1 MHGTHQQHKAGNH
14 AHAHVP
20 QPPTLPVHVFACMR
34 LTNVDDAVARGVLV
48 DGVYRVPSAVAA
60 RVGVE
65 VELRPQLAS
74 FVIEIK
80 RFLVHGP
87 A

>member
-14 AHAHVP
+14 VHAHVP
-20 QPPTLPVHVFACMR
+20 HVLACMR

-65 VELRPQLAS
+65 VELRPQLPS
-74 FVIEIK
+74 FVIEIQ